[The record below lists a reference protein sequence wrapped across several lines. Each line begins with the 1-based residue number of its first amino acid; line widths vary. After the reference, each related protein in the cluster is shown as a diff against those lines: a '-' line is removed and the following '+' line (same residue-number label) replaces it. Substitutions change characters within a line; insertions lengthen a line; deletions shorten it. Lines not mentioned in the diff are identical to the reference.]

1 MRASLAR
8 GAVASLTTGLVAG
21 GAVAWHARHRA
32 PRNVKLRH
40 LRIGEPTAG
49 EALRIGFV
57 TDTHVG
63 PTVSAAELDRAMQLV
78 MDEEP
83 DLLLLGG
90 DYVSESPR
98 YLPETANVIGAY
110 TRALP
115 LGVLAVFGNHD
126 YSNDAPRMERLLS
139 GHGVRVLRNE
149 AACLSGSPLWIAGI
163 DDAMLSVPDVA
174 GTFAQIPEHA
184 PVVALWHE
192 PDGADEV
199 ARHGAMLQVSGHSH
213 GGQVRLPYLGHV
225 AAPAGGRRYVS
236 GLYNASGMPIYTSH
250 GVGAYRPPLRYRC
263 EPEVTLISLHLPPC
277 QRVNM
282 THDAQPGGTR
292 EF

>member
-1 MRASLAR
+1 VVAGLA
-8 GAVASLTTGLVAG
+8 AGLLGG

-32 PRNVKLRH
+32 PRNVRLRH
-40 LRIGEPTAG
+40 VHIGAPAPDGTE
-49 EALRIGFV
+49 LRIGFV

-63 PTVSAAELDRAMQLV
+63 PTVSAADVDRAMQII
-78 MDEEP
+78 MAEEP

-98 YLPETANVIGAY
+98 FLPETASIIGGY
-110 TRALP
+110 VGGLP
-115 LGVLAVFGNHD
+115 LGALAVFGNHD

-139 GHGVRVLRNE
+139 GRGIRVLRNE
-149 AACLSGSPLWIAGI
+149 AVNLPDSALWIAGI
-163 DDAMLSVPDVA
+163 DDAILSVPDVA
-174 GTFAQIPEHA
+174 GTFKAIPEHA

-199 ARHGAMLQVSGHSH
+199 APYGAMLQLSGHSH

-225 AAPAGGRRYVS
+225 AAPSGGRRYVS
-236 GLYNASGMPIYTSH
+236 GLYNASGMSVYTSH

-263 EPEVTLISLHLPPC
+263 APEVTLISLNLPEDQP
-277 QRVNM
+277 VNH
-282 THDAQPGGTR
+282 T
-292 EF
+292 